1 MLKRKKTRKMPAG
14 IRRKAVMKPARKVD
28 KAPEIAMRK
37 NVKVDATS
45 KKLFLDE
52 HLPKIAR
59 LKALLATAN
68 SNLRNALKTAK
79 SDGFLK
85 RDFDVAFRLQTE
97 PGEKAIKLEIARDCT
112 IAGWLGYSLGK
123 QLDLFLQDDPHDV
136 EMMAY
141 ADGEEAS
148 RTGKPAAPIY
158 APGTLGYDAYMKGFH
173 DHQEELHKGFKPID
187 EMPSTSGVSMTR
199 SQFRAQQ
206 TKQAADAAEER
217 SLFTKRS
224 EQGSGQPGAA

>member
-1 MLKRKKTRKMPAG
+1 MVKRKKIRKMPAG
-14 IRRKAVMKPARKVD
+14 IRPKAVIKPARKVD

-37 NVKVDATS
+37 NVKVDTES
-45 KKLFLDE
+45 KKLFLDT

-68 SNLRNALKTAK
+68 ANLRNALKTAK

-97 PGEKAIKLEIARDCT
+97 TGEKAIKLEIARDCT

-123 QLDLFLQDDPHDV
+123 LQLDLFLQDDPHDV

-148 RTGKPAAPIY
+148 RTGKPATPIY
-158 APGTLGYDAYMKGFH
+158 APGTSGYDAYMKGFH

-217 SLFTKRS
+217 SQLFTKKP
-224 EQGSGQPGAA
+224 QQPESAA

>member
-1 MLKRKKTRKMPAG
+1 MVKRKKIRKMPAG

-123 QLDLFLQDDPHDV
+123 QLDLFLQDDMHDT

-148 RTGKPAAPIY
+148 RIGKPAAPIY
-158 APGTLGYDAYMKGFH
+158 APGTSGYDAYMQGFH
-173 DHQEELHKGFKPID
+173 DHQEELHKGFKPSVD
-187 EMPSTSGVSMTR
+187 EVSSTSGVSMTR

-217 SLFTKRS
+217 SQLFTKKP
-224 EQGSGQPGAA
+224 QQPESAA